1 MSPAAIVPSEMW
13 SLSAVAS
20 RMRVVASR
28 LLVRLG
34 FQSDSFLLLLAVV
47 VGIITAAAA
56 VMFHKLI
63 NKTRDLLY
71 LHVASPKNLYGHKGI
86 LLLILFPAVG
96 GLVVGLVSRFVFR
109 TREGHGIVDVM
120 ESVVRSSGFIRPVA
134 AVEKIITAGITIGT
148 GGSAGA
154 EGPIVQ
160 IGAAIASGVGQL
172 FRVSR
177 AHMPLLIGCGTA
189 AGISAIFNS
198 PIGGVLFALEVIL
211 FDFSMRTF
219 TPVVMASVIANVTT
233 KVIFSRV
240 FDEHYEAIFALNPQQ
255 IGTNLDIS
263 FSQIPIYLGLG
274 VLCGIVGVSLTR
286 MMYFSERRL
295 SLRKVPKALRP
306 AVGGAAVGVMG
317 VLYIVIFG
325 WGLLHSSKPFA
336 FEQYPMPAFFGDGYG
351 VIRRLFEP
359 DFYSHATGP
368 QHVILL
374 LAFLCI
380 AKVLATCLT
389 LSTGGSG
396 GIIAPSLFLGAT
408 AGGLLGLLL
417 QRSGIYHAAQ
427 PEVCA
432 MVGMAAVLAA
442 VVHAPL
448 ASILIL
454 SDLTHDYKIVLPA
467 MLATIIAT
475 GVARLIFRDSIYTLT
490 LRLRGVR
497 VGASADLTLLRRLN
511 VEQIPLEPAIILQ
524 SRDPFQRVVDLISE
538 GGAADFAVVDESG
551 EYQGMVTTE
560 EIQIALI
567 DREAVP
573 LLLVQDVMRR
583 DVPIVNSSDDL
594 AVTLDIFSRHEVEH
608 LPVCISRTPAKVIGL
623 LSRHALMRRYQQ
635 MLQGT

>member
-1 MSPAAIVPSEMW
+1 MVPSEMW

-20 RMRVVASR
+20 GLRVVASR
-28 LLVRLG
+28 WLVRLG

-56 VMFHKLI
+56 VLFHWLI
-63 NKTRDLLY
+63 LKTGDLLY
-71 LHVASPKNLYGHKGI
+71 KHVASPQHLYGHRGI
-86 LLLILFPAVG
+86 FLLILFPAAG
-96 GLVVGLVSRFVFR
+96 GLVVGLASRFVFK

-120 ESVVRSSGFIRPVA
+120 ESVFRSSGFIRPVA

-211 FDFSMRTF
+211 LDFSMRTF

-240 FDEHYEAIFALNPQQ
+240 FTENYEAIFALNPQQ
-255 IGTNLDIS
+255 IGRNLDIS
-263 FSQIPIYLGLG
+263 FSQIPVYLGLG
-274 VLCGIVGVSLTR
+274 VLCGLVGVSLTR
-286 MMYFSERRL
+286 MMYFSENHL
-295 SLRKVPKALRP
+295 SLRKLPKAIRP
-306 AVGGAAVGVMG
+306 AIGGAAVGLMG

-359 DFYSHATGP
+359 DFYGHVTGP

-380 AKVLATCLT
+380 AKVFATCLT
-389 LSTGGSG
+389 LATGGSG

-408 AGGLLGLLL
+408 AGGLLGAVL
-417 QRSGIYHAAQ
+417 QRFGIYHAAQ
-427 PEVCA
+427 PEVYA

-538 GGAADFAVVDESG
+538 GGAADFAVVDEAG

-573 LLLVQDVMRR
+573 LLLVLDVMRR
-583 DVPIVNSSDDL
+583 DVPIVNISDDL

-608 LPVCISRTPAKVIGL
+608 LPVCISRSPAKVIGL

-635 MLQGT
+635 MLQGG